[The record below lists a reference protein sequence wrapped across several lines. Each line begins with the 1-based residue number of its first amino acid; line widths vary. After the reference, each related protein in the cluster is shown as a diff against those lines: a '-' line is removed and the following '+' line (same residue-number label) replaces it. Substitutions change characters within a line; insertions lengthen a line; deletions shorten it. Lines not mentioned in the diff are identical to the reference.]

1 MSSMLDMLQG
11 ALGGDGL
18 GEIGRAL
25 GSDEGTTK
33 NAVAAAMPLLLGAL
47 SRNASKGDGAESLL
61 GALAK
66 DHDGSVL
73 DNPQQVLNNP
83 QAGPGAGI
91 LRHVFG
97 QRQPAVEKGISKA
110 SGLDAGSAGQLL
122 TMLAPLVMGALGKTQ
137 RETGMNAGALT
148 QLLGQEERQIESRAP
163 QASGLVGAI
172 LDADGDGDF
181 DMGDAAKHGLK
192 ALGKFFGK

>member
-1 MSSMLDMLQG
+1 MSSIVDMLQG

-18 GEIGRAL
+18 GQIGKAL
-25 GSDEGTTK
+25 GADEGTTQ

-47 SRNASKGDGAESLL
+47 SRNASKGGGAESLL
-61 GALAK
+61 GALSK

-73 DNPQQVLNNP
+73 DNPQAMLQNP

-122 TMLAPLVMGALGKTQ
+122 TMLAPLVMGALGKSQ
-137 RETGMNAGALT
+137 RQSGMDANALT
-148 QLLGQEERQIESRAP
+148 QMLGQEERQLESRAP
-163 QASGLVGAI
+163 QASGLIGAI
-172 LDADGDGDF
+172 LDTDGDGDF
-181 DMGDAAKHGLK
+181 DLGDAAKHGMK
-192 ALGKFFGK
+192 ALGKLFGR